1 VLKVILVQRV
11 ADLHTLS
18 FIVWRMKRI
27 PEIDGLRALAAL
39 SVFAY
44 HVFGF
49 SAIVR
54 FSHAGWVGVDLFFVI
69 SGYLITTILL
79 GMRGD
84 PHYFKNFYM
93 RRTLRIFPPY
103 YLFFLICLCG
113 ALLSAN
119 DHLSKP
125 LWAAFA
131 LYGTSIAVVQPWYSG
146 AVSHLPGPVRAIEVT
161 WSLSIEEFFY
171 LLWAPAVRFLKRQ
184 HLFALIFA
192 IIVFAPMVRWY
203 MHVPGSRAEYYFLP
217 ARMDTLAFGALLA
230 LWRGSGRP
238 FQVPGWSVAVFSLA
252 SASLLVLLD
261 DPQAN
266 GLFAV
271 LGYTLIALTM
281 TLLLAFVLRHEA
293 SPNLLCR
300 ALRSRLLVRIGTI
313 SYMFYLLHLFVIR
326 MFRDWFPGVASSH
339 WALNRILQLAGSLV
353 TTLAL
358 AGLSWKYF
366 ETPILRLKSR
376 FGSEHSTR
384 QMSPA
389 SEPESEK
396 PSFEAAALACQT
408 AE

>member
-1 VLKVILVQRV
+1 
-11 ADLHTLS
+11 
-18 FIVWRMKRI
+18 MKRI

-79 GMRGD
+79 GMRGE

-103 YLFFLICLCG
+103 YLFFVICLVT

-119 DHLSKP
+119 YHPSGR
-125 LWAAFA
+125 LWSTLA
-131 LYGTSIAVVQPWYSG
+131 LYGTSLAVIRPWYPG

-171 LLWAPAVRFLKRQ
+171 LLWAPAVRFLKPRY
-184 HLFALIFA
+184 LFVLIFA
-192 IIVFAPMVRWY
+192 IILIAPLVRWH
-203 MHVPGSRAEYYFLP
+203 MHVPGARVEYYFFP
-217 ARMDTLAFGALLA
+217 ARIDTLAFGALLA
-230 LWRGSGRP
+230 LWRTSGRP
-238 FQVPGWSVAVFSLA
+238 FHIPGWSVAIFSLA
-252 SASLLVLLD
+252 SAAVLILLR
-261 DPQAN
+261 DPQTN
-266 GLFAV
+266 RLFAV
-271 LGYTLIALTM
+271 VGYTLIAVTM
-281 TLLLAFVLRHEA
+281 ALLLAFVLKHA
-293 SPNLLCR
+293 GSTNLFCR
-300 ALRSRLLVRIGTI
+300 ALRSRPLVRIGAI

-326 MFRDWFPGVASSH
+326 MFRDWFPSVTASH
-339 WALNRILQLAGSLV
+339 WALNRTLQLAGSLV
-353 TTLAL
+353 TTIAL
-358 AGLSWKYF
+358 AALSWKYF

-376 FGSEHSTR
+376 FASEASSS
-384 QMSPA
+384 QMIPA
-389 SEPESEK
+389 SEARAEF
-396 PSFEAAALACQT
+396 PSQAASAAATGKLTFEAATLTCQP